1 MKRIL
6 FGILIIATF
15 IGCGKDDNNGNN
27 DTPKYS
33 AEEAKA
39 EVKATM
45 DSFYN
50 CLQKANDG
58 GFANFLY
65 NAIAKTSKQDDVWF
79 AKLGEKFEETYI
91 NDINSS
97 KDNDRFDFNKFKGT
111 YTWDNTSKSWS
122 KEANNKI
129 VLLFPAT
136 ASSTTNNARAEI
148 DSYTDEEIVIDN
160 QKRFL
165 VKSAHLLISVDNTKL
180 LEITLRNAQ
189 FKKLGRG
196 ITPTAIDLSIYT
208 NPFNTTIKFFKR
220 ENAHYNFNF
229 NFSSQQGCATGLS
242 ADVKLTSDDLDSF
255 TSFEEAVESINVIA
269 FQDKFQIIANADIK
283 SVHKAGKKIDNLQG
297 IELNTYIKAELYKNN
312 KKIADVKVEEDNR
325 GDSDLF
331 FIFSDGSKQK
341 AESYIE
347 DFEEKIKNIFGR
359 FFNL

>member
-1 MKRIL
+1 M
-6 FGILIIATF
+6 
-15 IGCGKDDNNGNN
+15 
-27 DTPKYS
+27 
-33 AEEAKA
+33 
-39 EVKATM
+39 
-45 DSFYN
+45 
-50 CLQKANDG
+50 
-58 GFANFLY
+58 
-65 NAIAKTSKQDDVWF
+65 TS
-79 AKLGEKFEETYI
+79 
-91 NDINSS
+91 INS
-97 KDNDRFDFNKFKGT
+97 KVLTLGIIQ
-111 YTWDNTSKSWS
+111 
-122 KEANNKI
+122 ANNKI

-148 DSYTDEEIVIDN
+148 DSYTDEEIVIEN

-196 ITPTAIDLSIYT
+196 ITPTSIDLSIYT

-220 ENAHYNFNF
+220 ENAHYSFNF

-297 IELNTYIKAELYKNN
+297 IDLNTYIKAELYKNN

-341 AESYIE
+341 AESCIE
-347 DFEEKIKNIFGR
+347 DFEEKIKNIFSR

>member
-1 MKRIL
+1 M
-6 FGILIIATF
+6 
-15 IGCGKDDNNGNN
+15 
-27 DTPKYS
+27 
-33 AEEAKA
+33 
-39 EVKATM
+39 
-45 DSFYN
+45 
-50 CLQKANDG
+50 
-58 GFANFLY
+58 
-65 NAIAKTSKQDDVWF
+65 
-79 AKLGEKFEETYI
+79 
-91 NDINSS
+91 
-97 KDNDRFDFNKFKGT
+97 
-111 YTWDNTSKSWS
+111 
-122 KEANNKI
+122 
-129 VLLFPAT
+129 
-136 ASSTTNNARAEI
+136 
-148 DSYTDEEIVIDN
+148 
-160 QKRFL
+160 
-165 VKSAHLLISVDNTKL
+165 ISVDNTKL

-283 SVHKAGKKIDNLQG
+283 SLHKAGKKINNLQG
-297 IELNTYIKAELYKNN
+297 IDLNTYIKAELYKNN